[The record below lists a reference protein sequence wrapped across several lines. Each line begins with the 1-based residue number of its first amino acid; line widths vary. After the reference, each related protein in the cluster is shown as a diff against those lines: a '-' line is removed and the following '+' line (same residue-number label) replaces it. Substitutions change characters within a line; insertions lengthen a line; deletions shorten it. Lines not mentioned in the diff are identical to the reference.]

1 MADNRHYWVDRD
13 KRAKIANQWTARMEK
28 KHSHLINTMTTME
41 KIDIMIQLQNI
52 QCM

>member
-28 KHSHLINTMTTME
+28 EHSHLINMCSAETTIYDDNNG
-41 KIDIMIQLQNI
+41 KKSIL
-52 QCM
+52 